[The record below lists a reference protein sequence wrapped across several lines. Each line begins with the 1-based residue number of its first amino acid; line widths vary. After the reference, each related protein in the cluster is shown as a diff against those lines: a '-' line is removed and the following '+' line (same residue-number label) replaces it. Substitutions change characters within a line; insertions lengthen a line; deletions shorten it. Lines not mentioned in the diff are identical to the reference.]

1 MTIPLQTG
9 IVYGPIAS
17 RRLGRSLG
25 INILPEGTKVCNFNC
40 PYCQYGWTPRLEDGR
55 RADWPSP
62 DVVARAADA
71 ALAVDP
77 AVDRI
82 TLAGN
87 GEPTL
92 HPEFAEIV
100 QRLRAVRD
108 RRARDARLAI
118 LSNSATLDRP
128 FVAAAL
134 DLCDERYMKL
144 DAGDDGVLRR
154 MNGSPVPIA
163 DIVGHL
169 STLRS
174 VVLQAMFT
182 RDRRR
187 RIDNTSPAALNAWL
201 EAVTRVRPTAVH
213 IYTIDR
219 DPAWKDL
226 ERVPHEEL
234 EAIAARVRAAGIR
247 ADTFS

>member
-87 GEPTL
+87 GEPR
-92 HPEFAEIV
+92 HVGAG
-100 QRLRAVRD
+100 A
-108 RRARDARLAI
+108 RRAGSLGADLVEPDARRRRVAVGEQLARRHRGQRREG
-118 LSNSATLDRP
+118 AAGP
-128 FVAAAL
+128 AAAL
-134 DLCDERYMKL
+134 D
-144 DAGDDGVLRR
+144 
-154 MNGSPVPIA
+154 
-163 DIVGHL
+163 H
-169 STLRS
+169 
-174 VVLQAMFT
+174 
-182 RDRRR
+182 
-187 RIDNTSPAALNAWL
+187 
-201 EAVTRVRPTAVH
+201 
-213 IYTIDR
+213 
-219 DPAWKDL
+219 
-226 ERVPHEEL
+226 
-234 EAIAARVRAAGIR
+234 VRAG
-247 ADTFS
+247 ADAAPPRQHDPLAAQMCGQA